1 MKTLLFMKV
10 CLLASLMSYAQ
21 EFTIKGQVTLNN
33 QGIEAVD
40 VYTKNENHHTF
51 TGPNGNYEL
60 KIPKGEYTLVFA
72 YGNKKEI
79 DLKLTEN
86 KTINLQ
92 WESTIEE
99 LNEVLVSSIRVKAD
113 SPITHSNLNKKEI
126 KQRNLGQDIPS
137 LMNYIPSVVTT
148 TDAGNGVGYSGI
160 RVRGSDASRVNVTIN
175 GIPYNDQESQGSF
188 WVNLPD
194 FASTT
199 QNLQLQRGV
208 GTSTNGSGAFGAS
221 LNILTEAASSEAS
234 GSLANSYGS
243 FNTRKHTLKYSTGM
257 LDSNIEI
264 SGRLSQIKSDGY
276 IDRATSDLKS
286 YFVQGVYSYENTYIK
301 ALTFGGEQE
310 TYQAW
315 NGIEGDQLKDDRTYN
330 SAGEYTDKN
339 GNIKFYENEIDSYKQ
354 DHYQLHWHQDYN
366 SNWSSKLSLNYTN
379 GRGFFEQYKEDADLD
394 FHDIENAPVNEADL
408 IRRRWLDN
416 DYFVVSSDVSYKS
429 KNLNITTGLFY
440 SYYTNDHFGEVIWSE
455 YAGDSEI
462 YDHYYDSN
470 GTKNEYTVFSKA
482 TYKFDDQWQAFLDL
496 QGRFITYKTDGL
508 SSDKI
513 LLDVDQN
520 YEFFNPKAGLSYQ
533 VNNTNQLYASY
544 GKAHREPRRSD
555 FENGITKAEELDDFE
570 LGWRLNKDKLQINT
584 NLYYMHYNNQM
595 VLTGAL
601 DDVGSPIRETSGKS
615 YRLGLE
621 IDASILLNS
630 NFSIRPNVAVS
641 RNKNLDFYA
650 KLDGSLQDLGN
661 TNISF
666 SPEIVAGNQFV
677 YHPNEKF
684 QIALLSK
691 YVGEQYMG
699 NIDAKKSIL
708 GDYFV
713 NDINLVYNWTNSP
726 IFESVVFTGLV
737 NNILD
742 VEYES
747 NGFFYTY
754 DINNSNGNTET
765 MGGAGYYPQA
775 GINFLVGVELNF

>member
-1 MKTLLFMKV
+1 M
-10 CLLASLMSYAQ
+10 
-21 EFTIKGQVTLNN
+21 
-33 QGIEAVD
+33 
-40 VYTKNENHHTF
+40 
-51 TGPNGNYEL
+51 
-60 KIPKGEYTLVFA
+60 
-72 YGNKKEI
+72 
-79 DLKLTEN
+79 
-86 KTINLQ
+86 
-92 WESTIEE
+92 
-99 LNEVLVSSIRVKAD
+99 
-113 SPITHSNLNKKEI
+113 
-126 KQRNLGQDIPS
+126 
-137 LMNYIPSVVTT
+137 
-148 TDAGNGVGYSGI
+148 
-160 RVRGSDASRVNVTIN
+160 
-175 GIPYNDQESQGSF
+175 
-188 WVNLPD
+188 
-194 FASTT
+194 
-199 QNLQLQRGV
+199 
-208 GTSTNGSGAFGAS
+208 
-221 LNILTEAASSEAS
+221 AA
-234 GSLANSYGS
+234 
-243 FNTRKHTLKYSTGM
+243 
-257 LDSNIEI
+257 
-264 SGRLSQIKSDGY
+264 
-276 IDRATSDLKS
+276 
-286 YFVQGVYSYENTYIK
+286 
-301 ALTFGGEQE
+301 EQE

-621 IDASILLNS
+621 VDASILLSS
-630 NFSIRPNVAVS
+630 NFSIRPNVAIS

-650 KLDGSLQDLGN
+650 KLDGSLQNLGD

-666 SPEIVAGNQFV
+666 SRNCCGKPI
-677 YHPNEKF
+677 Y
-684 QIALLSK
+684 LSSK
-691 YVGEQYMG
+691 
-699 NIDAKKSIL
+699 
-708 GDYFV
+708 
-713 NDINLVYNWTNSP
+713 
-726 IFESVVFTGLV
+726 
-737 NNILD
+737 
-742 VEYES
+742 
-747 NGFFYTY
+747 
-754 DINNSNGNTET
+754 
-765 MGGAGYYPQA
+765 
-775 GINFLVGVELNF
+775 

>member
-1 MKTLLFMKV
+1 
-10 CLLASLMSYAQ
+10 MSYAQ
-21 EFTIKGQVTLNN
+21 EFSIKGKVTLNN
-33 QGIEAVD
+33 QGLEAVD
-40 VYTKNENHHTF
+40 VYTKNRQYHTY
-51 TGPNGNYEL
+51 TGPEGDYEL
-60 KIPKGEYTLVFA
+60 KLPQGEYTLVFA

-79 DLKLTEN
+79 DVKLNEN
-86 KTINLQ
+86 KTINIQ
-92 WESTIEE
+92 WESTTEE
-99 LNEVLVSSIRVKAD
+99 LNEILVSSVRVKAD

-221 LNILTEAASSEAS
+221 LNILTEAASSEAG

-276 IDRATSDLKS
+276 IDRASSDLKS
-286 YFVQGVYSYENTYIK
+286 YFVQGVYSYNNTYIK

-315 NGIEGDQLKDDRTYN
+315 NGIEGDQLEEDRTYN

-339 GNIKFYENEIDSYKQ
+339 GNTKFYENEVDSYKQ
-354 DHYQLHWHQDYN
+354 DHYQLHWHQDYS

-408 IRRRWLDN
+408 IRRRWLNN
-416 DYFVVSSDVSYKS
+416 DYFVVSADMTYKS
-429 KNLNITTGLFY
+429 KNLNITSGLFY
-440 SYYTNDHFGEVIWSE
+440 SYYTNDHFGEVIWSQ

-482 TYKFDDQWQAFLDL
+482 TYKFSDQWQAFLDL

-513 LLDVDQN
+513 ALDVDQN
-520 YEFFNPKAGLSYQ
+520 YDFFNPKAGLSYQ

-570 LGWRLNKDKLQINT
+570 LGWRLNNDKLQINT

-621 IDASILLNS
+621 VDASILLSS
-630 NFSIRPNVAVS
+630 NFSIKPNVSIS

-650 KLDGSLQDLGN
+650 KLDGSLQNLGD

-666 SPEIVAGNQFV
+666 SPEIVAGNQLI
-677 YHPNEKF
+677 YHPNENF
-684 QIALLSK
+684 QVALLSK

-708 GDYFV
+708 DDYFI
-713 NDINLVYNWTNSP
+713 NDINIVYNWTNSP
-726 IFESVVFTGLV
+726 IFESIVFTGLV
-737 NNILD
+737 NNVFDI
-742 VEYES
+742 EYES

-754 DINNSNGNTET
+754 DVTSNGNTES

-775 GINFLVGVELNF
+775 GINFLVGIELNF

>member
-1 MKTLLFMKV
+1 
-10 CLLASLMSYAQ
+10 
-21 EFTIKGQVTLNN
+21 
-33 QGIEAVD
+33 
-40 VYTKNENHHTF
+40 
-51 TGPNGNYEL
+51 
-60 KIPKGEYTLVFA
+60 
-72 YGNKKEI
+72 
-79 DLKLTEN
+79 
-86 KTINLQ
+86 
-92 WESTIEE
+92 
-99 LNEVLVSSIRVKAD
+99 
-113 SPITHSNLNKKEI
+113 
-126 KQRNLGQDIPS
+126 
-137 LMNYIPSVVTT
+137 
-148 TDAGNGVGYSGI
+148 
-160 RVRGSDASRVNVTIN
+160 
-175 GIPYNDQESQGSF
+175 
-188 WVNLPD
+188 
-194 FASTT
+194 
-199 QNLQLQRGV
+199 
-208 GTSTNGSGAFGAS
+208 
-221 LNILTEAASSEAS
+221 
-234 GSLANSYGS
+234 
-243 FNTRKHTLKYSTGM
+243 
-257 LDSNIEI
+257 
-264 SGRLSQIKSDGY
+264 
-276 IDRATSDLKS
+276 
-286 YFVQGVYSYENTYIK
+286 
-301 ALTFGGEQE
+301 
-310 TYQAW
+310 
-315 NGIEGDQLKDDRTYN
+315 
-330 SAGEYTDKN
+330 
-339 GNIKFYENEIDSYKQ
+339 
-354 DHYQLHWHQDYN
+354 
-366 SNWSSKLSLNYTN
+366 
-379 GRGFFEQYKEDADLD
+379 
-394 FHDIENAPVNEADL
+394 EADL

>member
-1 MKTLLFMKV
+1 MKV

-21 EFTIKGQVTLNN
+21 EFTVNGRVTLNN
-33 QGIEAVD
+33 QGLEAVD
-40 VYTKNENHHTF
+40 VYTKNGNYHTL

-99 LNEVLVSSIRVKAD
+99 LNEVLVSSVRVKAD

-175 GIPYNDQESQGSF
+175 GIPYNDQESQVSF

-621 IDASILLNS
+621 VDASILLSS
-630 NFSIRPNVAVS
+630 NFSIRPNVAIS

-650 KLDGSLQDLGN
+650 KLDGSLQNLGD

-666 SPEIVAGNQFV
+666 SPEIVAGNQFI
-677 YHPNEKF
+677 YHPNDKF
-684 QIALLSK
+684 QVSLLSK

-699 NIDAKKSIL
+699 NIDAEKSIL

-765 MGGAGYYPQA
+765 MGRAGYYPQA

>member
-10 CLLASLMSYAQ
+10 CLLASFMSYAQ
-21 EFTIKGQVTLNN
+21 GFTVKGQVTLNN
-33 QGIEAVD
+33 QGLEAVD
-40 VYTKNENHHTF
+40 VYTKDGNHHTS

-60 KIPKGEYTLVFA
+60 KIPEGEYVLVFA

-86 KTINLQ
+86 KTLDLQ

-99 LNEVLVSSIRVKAD
+99 LNEVLVSSVRVKAD

-221 LNILTEAASSEAS
+221 LNILTEAASSEAG

-286 YFVQGVYSYENTYIK
+286 YFVQGVYSYQNTYIK

-315 NGIEGDQLKDDRTYN
+315 NGIEGDKLEDDRTYN

-379 GRGFFEQYKEDADLD
+379 GRGFFEQYKEDADLN

-462 YDHYYDSN
+462 YDHYYDSKA
-470 GTKNEYTVFSKA
+470 TKNEFTFFSKA
-482 TYKFDDQWQAFLDL
+482 TYKFNEQWQAFLDL
-496 QGRFITYKTDGL
+496 QGRFINYKTDGL

-520 YEFFNPKAGLSYQ
+520 Y
-533 VNNTNQLYASY
+533 
-544 GKAHREPRRSD
+544 
-555 FENGITKAEELDDFE
+555 
-570 LGWRLNKDKLQINT
+570 
-584 NLYYMHYNNQM
+584 
-595 VLTGAL
+595 
-601 DDVGSPIRETSGKS
+601 
-615 YRLGLE
+615 
-621 IDASILLNS
+621 
-630 NFSIRPNVAVS
+630 
-641 RNKNLDFYA
+641 
-650 KLDGSLQDLGN
+650 
-661 TNISF
+661 
-666 SPEIVAGNQFV
+666 
-677 YHPNEKF
+677 
-684 QIALLSK
+684 
-691 YVGEQYMG
+691 
-699 NIDAKKSIL
+699 
-708 GDYFV
+708 
-713 NDINLVYNWTNSP
+713 
-726 IFESVVFTGLV
+726 
-737 NNILD
+737 
-742 VEYES
+742 
-747 NGFFYTY
+747 
-754 DINNSNGNTET
+754 
-765 MGGAGYYPQA
+765 
-775 GINFLVGVELNF
+775 